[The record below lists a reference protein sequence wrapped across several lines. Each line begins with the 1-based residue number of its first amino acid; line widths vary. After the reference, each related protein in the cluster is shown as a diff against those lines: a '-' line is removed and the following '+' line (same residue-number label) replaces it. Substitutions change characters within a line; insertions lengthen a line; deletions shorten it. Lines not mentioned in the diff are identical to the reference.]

1 MSRCLQL
8 LFDQLTAKVVI
19 GNLKT
24 LLLLFILRFIERPFK
39 RYFTRANR
47 IKNKPTV
54 PGESSSETENPYGR
68 MHVTEPVRAT
78 IAVQNG
84 ARLSWDPWIRDR
96 FSKSAFRPKDYYCTV
111 LVWTRQEEILSYCTE
126 TFVTFALGHLFQLYL
141 TETFVTLLLFVSPVL
156 NLPCSCPPLCILL
169 ALLLT
174 IRVRPGLNYSL
185 RFTLLISLIAFV
197 CLFIYLF
204 IYLLI

>member
-1 MSRCLQL
+1 MAHCSYIFKSCPDRHRELRL
-8 LFDQLTAKVVI
+8 RAYVPESFRKRSFKTPDTLFLPI
-19 GNLKT
+19 SL
-24 LLLLFILRFIERPFK
+24 
-39 RYFTRANR
+39 
-47 IKNKPTV
+47 
-54 PGESSSETENPYGR
+54 
-68 MHVTEPVRAT
+68 
-78 IAVQNG
+78 
-84 ARLSWDPWIRDR
+84 
-96 FSKSAFRPKDYYCTV
+96 
-111 LVWTRQEEILSYCTE
+111 
-126 TFVTFALGHLFQLYL
+126 TFALGHLFQLYL